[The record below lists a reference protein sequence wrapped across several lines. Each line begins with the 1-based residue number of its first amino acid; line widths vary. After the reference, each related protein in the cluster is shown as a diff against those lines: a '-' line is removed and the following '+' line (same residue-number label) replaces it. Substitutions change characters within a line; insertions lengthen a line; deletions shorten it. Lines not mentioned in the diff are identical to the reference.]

1 MSHYIGQT
9 AALATA
15 ICWAI
20 SSSTFE
26 EAGKRIGS
34 LSLNLI
40 RLLVGFGFLSVF
52 TLISRGHLLPVDAT
66 AENWIWLGLS
76 GFIGFFVGDLLL
88 LEAFVLLGA
97 RITMLIFASVPP
109 ISAILAFFILGESM
123 NGQQILGMMVTLT
136 GIASVILVRGDKK
149 GQSVKLAHPVKG
161 VLFAFGGAVGQ
172 ATGYIV
178 GKFGL
183 QDYSPFAATQ
193 IRIMA
198 AVLSFMI
205 LFAIKGNWSNL
216 MTGFKDK
223 VAMRHITIGSF
234 FGPFIG
240 VSLSLLAVQYTN
252 PGVASTL
259 MAVTPIV
266 LIPVAIFI
274 KKEKVTFKEVLGAFV
289 AVGGVGLIFM
299 G

>member
-40 RLLVGFGFLSVF
+40 RLLVGFGFLSIF

-136 GIASVILVRGDKK
+136 GIASVILVRGDK
-149 GQSVKLAHPVKG
+149 
-161 VLFAFGGAVGQ
+161 
-172 ATGYIV
+172 
-178 GKFGL
+178 
-183 QDYSPFAATQ
+183 
-193 IRIMA
+193 R
-198 AVLSFMI
+198 
-205 LFAIKGNWSNL
+205 
-216 MTGFKDK
+216 
-223 VAMRHITIGSF
+223 
-234 FGPFIG
+234 
-240 VSLSLLAVQYTN
+240 VSL
-252 PGVASTL
+252 
-259 MAVTPIV
+259 
-266 LIPVAIFI
+266 
-274 KKEKVTFKEVLGAFV
+274 
-289 AVGGVGLIFM
+289 
-299 G
+299 